1 MTAHKFCCSGMRI
14 TGRRV
19 HRPWSAATG
28 TQRDS
33 RASPLTPAV
42 REVKP
47 QASDAAS
54 GRGQGREA
62 RRAGLGR
69 DSDVA
74 SPGGSVPPHTEA
86 RGSRPPYEGL
96 GTPRASVTENK
107 GEPHTPRPPRVSPR
121 HHLCHRP
128 RLRAA

>member
-1 MTAHKFCCSGMRI
+1 MTAHKFCCSGTRI

-62 RRAGLGR
+62 RQAGLGR

-121 HHLCHRP
+121 HHLRHRP